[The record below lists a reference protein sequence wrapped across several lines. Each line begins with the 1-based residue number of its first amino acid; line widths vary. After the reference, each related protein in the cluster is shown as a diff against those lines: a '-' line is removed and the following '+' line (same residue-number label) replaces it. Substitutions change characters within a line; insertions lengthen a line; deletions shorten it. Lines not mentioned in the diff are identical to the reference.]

1 MIYTPTNDMRTG
13 SLITGQFTGSEL
25 ALSAGAGGLLLS
37 IAALF
42 LGYHLFVKPRLS
54 ATYAARTALS
64 AKEKEKMKTLELEN
78 QELSDIVD
86 SFVCAARGV
95 GQRTGTSCK

>member
-25 ALSAGAGGLLLS
+25 ALS